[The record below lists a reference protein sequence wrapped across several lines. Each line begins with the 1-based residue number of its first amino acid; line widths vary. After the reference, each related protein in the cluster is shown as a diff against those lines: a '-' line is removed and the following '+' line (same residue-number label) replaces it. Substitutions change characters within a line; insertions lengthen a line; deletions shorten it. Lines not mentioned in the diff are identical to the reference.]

1 MTYNCNFFELQGWI
15 YEKTVK
21 IGAKTKCTTLKIF
34 MSGFTPSNS
43 LYYPNILCTFYPR
56 CLSYVSNSTINC
68 ICGIYIIKD
77 NIDQQF
83 CKLYVNNWHVII
95 SHYSALWSQNLSTLN
110 ISKLISFGLKSF
122 HALCYQTKLCLTK

>member
-1 MTYNCNFFELQGWI
+1 MNRW
-15 YEKTVK
+15 KKAVK

-56 CLSYVSNSTINC
+56 CLSYVSYSTINC

-83 CKLYVNNWHVII
+83 CKLYGNNWHVII
-95 SHYSALWSQNLSTLN
+95 SHYSAL
-110 ISKLISFGLKSF
+110 
-122 HALCYQTKLCLTK
+122 